1 MKDAEFSHGL
11 EQFAICLHD
20 HLCRANPGLNIIY
33 SPLSIQTSAAMLRMG
48 TTEGS
53 ATGKEMDEG
62 LRFGGLDAQEVAE
75 SFGVILKS
83 YEQCKVLKMANG
95 LYVMKG
101 LQVDEQF
108 GHILEQKFRSKPM
121 EIDFGSEQAASIV
134 SKWNRSVGRIFNI
147 VNLRSPA
154 SFIMKDAEFSHG
166 LEQFAI
172 CLHDHLCRANPG
184 LNIIYSPLS
193 IQTSAAMLR
202 MGTTE
207 GSATGKEMDEGLRFG
222 GLDAQEVAE
231 SFGVIL
237 KSYEQCKVLKMANG
251 LYVMKGLQVDEQ
263 FGHIL
268 EQKFRSKPME
278 IDFGSEQAASIVS
291 KWVESQTNNLI
302 KDIIGPRVLTKD
314 SRLCLHCHGN
324 ESRKVDVKI
333 PSFTAEFQQE
343 LSQVF
348 MSMGM
353 NRIFSGQAE
362 LGGMLQ
368 SEESLFVSK
377 IVHKAFI
384 EVNEVGTE
392 AAAATV

>member
-1 MKDAEFSHGL
+1 MKDAEFAHGL

-20 HLCRANPGLNIIY
+20 HLCRSNPGLNIIY
-33 SPLSIQTSAAMLRMG
+33 SPLSIQISAAMLRMG

-53 ATGKEMDEG
+53 VTAKEMDDG
-62 LRFGGLDAQEVAE
+62 LQFVGLDAREVAE
-75 SFGVILKS
+75 SFGVVLKS
-83 YEQCKVLKMANG
+83 YDQCPVLKMANG

-108 GHILEQKFRSKPM
+108 GHILEQKFLSKPM
-121 EIDFGSEQAASIV
+121 EIDFGSEQAASII
-134 SKWNRSVGRIFNI
+134 N
-147 VNLRSPA
+147 
-154 SFIMKDAEFSHG
+154 
-166 LEQFAI
+166 
-172 CLHDHLCRANPG
+172 
-184 LNIIYSPLS
+184 
-193 IQTSAAMLR
+193 
-202 MGTTE
+202 
-207 GSATGKEMDEGLRFG
+207 
-222 GLDAQEVAE
+222 
-231 SFGVIL
+231 
-237 KSYEQCKVLKMANG
+237 
-251 LYVMKGLQVDEQ
+251 
-263 FGHIL
+263 
-268 EQKFRSKPME
+268 
-278 IDFGSEQAASIVS
+278 

-314 SRLCLHCHGN
+314 SRLCLVNGIHFKGEWSIRFN
-324 ESRKVDVKI
+324 ERDTQEEDFFGSDKPSRVRMMHVCEKFFFAVLPKFEATALRMNYSACNLAMIILLPDEKSNLTSLEKKLSDISLEALSSAMNLEKVDVKI
-333 PSFTAEFQQE
+333 PTFTAEFQQE

-392 AAAATV
+392 AAAATAAVATFRSMPAREVPPKVFHANRPFFYAIKDNTHGLLFAGHFITTNDEKPEKCNRCI